1 MKSPKDDF
9 IFENPKSG
17 EAAMR
22 KNLPFYSKLAG
33 HIRKAAQQFA
43 AVNPEHARPNIS

>member
-22 KNLPFYSKLAG
+22 KNLPFTS
-33 HIRKAAQQFA
+33 
-43 AVNPEHARPNIS
+43 ARRLNNLLR